1 VTPNLPSLV
10 GRTAIVTGAGSGI
23 GRACALSLAAA
34 GAWVAAT
41 DIDGVAAG
49 QTADEVCRQ
58 GGRAFALT
66 QNIADEESVE
76 RATTEVLSRTGAVHI
91 GVSCAAV
98 AARSARLREVDLT
111 DWQRVIDVNLTGSF
125 LTLRSHVAAVADSGG
140 GALVVV
146 GSVLS
151 AVASP
156 SGSAPY
162 VVAKHGLV
170 GLVKQAAVD
179 HAREGVR
186 VNLVLPG
193 YVATPLALAR
203 LSEAEL
209 DERAR
214 RQPLGRL
221 ARPDEIADAV
231 TWLSGDGASFIT
243 GSSLVVDGG
252 YLAL

>member
-1 VTPNLPSLV
+1 
-10 GRTAIVTGAGSGI
+10 
-23 GRACALSLAAA
+23 
-34 GAWVAAT
+34 
-41 DIDGVAAG
+41 
-49 QTADEVCRQ
+49 
-58 GGRAFALT
+58 
-66 QNIADEESVE
+66 
-76 RATTEVLSRTGAVHI
+76 
-91 GVSCAAV
+91 
-98 AARSARLREVDLT
+98 
-111 DWQRVIDVNLTGSF
+111 
-125 LTLRSHVAAVADSGG
+125 
-140 GALVVV
+140 
-146 GSVLS
+146 
-151 AVASP
+151 
-156 SGSAPY
+156 
-162 VVAKHGLV
+162 V

-179 HAREGVR
+179 HARDGVR